1 MANLREIQR
10 RMSSIK
16 STMQITRTME
26 MISTARIRRALEK
39 AEQAEPYKDAV
50 TRMLANVASAGF
62 DASQPLLAKPG
73 AETNGL
79 FGLVASAGGL
89 AGGGGR
95 GAARVGHALVRWQ
108 GG

>member
-62 DASQPLLAKPG
+62 DASQPLLAKHG
-73 AETNGL
+73 AEKNVL
-79 FGLVASAGGL
+79 FVLVASDRGL
-89 AGGGGR
+89 A
-95 GAARVGHALVRWQ
+95 RWL
-108 GG
+108 